1 MLQPRKYDLLARLL
15 DLAREEDLV
24 QDRIHLSPTS
34 ALPSSNL
41 FFIYSYLIEI
51 EHQIQLTNIP
61 EKLIQHLDKKM
72 YRLQIRQ
79 LIIIGVHARA
89 EEEPCVAPVYHFG
102 AAPEFDEVGLVLLV
116 ARSDEAVDFAFE
128 ADFLVVGVGVV
139 PFC

>member
-61 EKLIQHLDKKM
+61 KYANSLSLASTHAQKKSP
-72 YRLQIRQ
+72 
-79 LIIIGVHARA
+79 A
-89 EEEPCVAPVYHFG
+89 
-102 AAPEFDEVGLVLLV
+102 
-116 ARSDEAVDFAFE
+116 
-128 ADFLVVGVGVV
+128 
-139 PFC
+139 